1 MRAGDLS
8 GQQTALHWIWKAKLS
23 CLLLFLS
30 VVNVLGFNA
39 KSHPSYSENSGL
51 SDQMSW
57 GITTFQ
63 ILNTCSL
70 GSPFMAHPCQ
80 HFLYFLF

>member
-1 MRAGDLS
+1 MDSKTFMLG
-8 GQQTALHWIWKAKLS
+8 
-23 CLLLFLS
+23 LFLS
-30 VVNVLGFNA
+30 VVNVLGYNA
-39 KSHPSYSENSGL
+39 KSHPSYSENSGS

-57 GITTFQ
+57 RIATFQ